1 VAIFVATKSLPTR
14 SAAMMDEKT
23 FEKPVTLELGR
34 VGRYRQINSAKEAAE
49 CLMTVW
55 PLNRGDRHKDA
66 VDTCLKVL
74 AGHRSTEDARRA
86 LIEAAVESEVLAPE
100 QTRH

>member
-1 VAIFVATKSLPTR
+1 
-14 SAAMMDEKT
+14 MMDDKT

-34 VGRYRQINSAKEAAE
+34 IGRYRQINNAREAAE

-55 PLNRGDRHKDA
+55 PLNRGDRHRAA
-66 VDTCLKVL
+66 VETCLKVL

-86 LIEAAVESEVLAPE
+86 LVEAALESEVLAPE
-100 QTRH
+100 KTRH